1 MLGAPPADEAAVPA
15 RPPRSSESALLAPH
29 RVSEVEGGR
38 LGRQVL
44 RAESGEGRG
53 AREPVRECGV
63 GWPPGL
69 SPSGRKGRRRALQPL
84 ARSPPPLGCRHLGAG
99 SCQVAFPPFPA
110 RATLSSPAR
119 GKCWEGRVSCVGR
132 GRSGDELSGR
142 DEGGGGRRSS
152 GTRSRWKWRP
162 ARPGLPQRPPS
173 SVASKGLPGLAGRL
187 VTADADSRDETGGA
201 GGKAKPMATR
211 ALHWQMQDKGG
222 HGGPL

>member
-99 SCQVAFPPFPA
+99 SCRVAFPPFPA

-142 DEGGGGRRSS
+142 DEGGGARRA
-152 GTRSRWKWRP
+152 GTAGQRDALP
-162 ARPGLPQRPPS
+162 VEMAPGAARPPTAASVLRGLEGTTW
-173 SVASKGLPGLAGRL
+173 A
-187 VTADADSRDETGGA
+187 GGA
-201 GGKAKPMATR
+201 AS
-211 ALHWQMQDKGG
+211 DC
-222 HGGPL
+222 